1 MSNTVEKIILDC
13 DPGHDDAIAILLAAG
28 NPGIE
33 LLGIT
38 TVAGNNTIE
47 NVTTNAQAV
56 CQVAGIDVPIARGS
70 SVPLVTPQ
78 IVSHDIHGGTG
89 MDGPVLPEVTG
100 ELDPRHAVDF
110 IIDTVLAHPPKTV
123 NLVPVGPFTNIALA
137 MRKEPRIIEL
147 VKSVVVMGGSYTR
160 GNVTPSAEYNIYVDP
175 EAAEA
180 VFRGAWPVTMVG
192 LDLTHQAL
200 ATQELQ
206 DRVRAIGEAPGREE
220 IPRFILDI
228 WGFIGKTYSEVFEF
242 SAPPV
247 HDACCVAA
255 LIDPAVMKT
264 EAAHVTVELH
274 GQWTK
279 GMTVV
284 NFEDLPGMH
293 HSTGVAVDLQDH
305 RTRVATE
312 LDWQRFADLVV
323 DSVQRLVE
331 QKACAE
337 KTEPFEKHAEGN

>member
-1 MSNTVEKIILDC
+1 MERIILDC

-28 NPGIE
+28 SPEIE

-56 CQVAGIDVPIARGS
+56 CQVAGIDVPIARGAS
-70 SVPLVTPQ
+70 EPLVTQQ

-89 MDGPVLPEVTG
+89 MDGPVLPEITG

-110 IIDTVLAHPPKTV
+110 IIDTVMAEPAGTV
-123 NLVPVGPFTNIALA
+123 TLVPVGPFTNIALA
-137 MRKEPRIIEL
+137 MRKEPRIIRR
-147 VKSVVVMGGSYTR
+147 VKRVVAMGGSYTR

-180 VFRGAWPVTMVG
+180 VFRAEWDVTMVG

-200 ATQELQ
+200 ATRELQ
-206 DRVRAIGEAPGREE
+206 ERVRAFGGDIS
-220 IPRFILDI
+220 RFVLDI
-228 WGFIGKTYSEVFEF
+228 WGFIGKTYEDVFEF
-242 SAPPV
+242 PAPPV
-247 HDACCVAA
+247 HDACCVAY
-255 LIDPAVMKT
+255 LIDPEVMRT
-264 EAAHVTVELH
+264 EAAHVAVELH

-284 NFEDLPGMH
+284 NFADRPGMH
-293 HSTGVAVDLQDH
+293 HSTGVAADLQDH
-305 RTRVATE
+305 RARVATE
-312 LDWQRFADLVV
+312 LDWDRFADLVA
-323 DSVQRLVE
+323 DSIERL
-331 QKACAE
+331 
-337 KTEPFEKHAEGN
+337 TRTNSGRN